1 MQSLALATKG
11 TSLRGS
17 PSCLGCILVTS
28 AREEFGVREVGL
40 LDSCPDR
47 LLPAEGV
54 ALFGPLV
61 SLVCSLGGADV
72 STLMDGVTATDLL
85 GGFSRGGG
93 GRVLD
98 NVCPSQLGQV
108 TNRTPSLGN

>member
-1 MQSLALATKG
+1 M
-11 TSLRGS
+11 
-17 PSCLGCILVTS
+17 
-28 AREEFGVREVGL
+28 GL

-93 GRVLD
+93 VLG

-108 TNRTPSLGN
+108 TNRTPSMGN